1 MQIDGLVRNLQSV
14 YVMIPDLSTVEAVWL
29 ARVKAS
35 KYYQLCM
42 SVVDGELLL
51 KLFTKCQARDLAI
64 TCR

>member
-51 KLFTKCQARDLAI
+51 RLFTKCQARDLAI